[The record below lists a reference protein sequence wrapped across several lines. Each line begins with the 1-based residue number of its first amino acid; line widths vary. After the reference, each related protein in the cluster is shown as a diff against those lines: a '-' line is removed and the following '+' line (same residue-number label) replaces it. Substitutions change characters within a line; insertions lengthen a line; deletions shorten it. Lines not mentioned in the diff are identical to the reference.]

1 MAPACRAIGA
11 SRASLYRKRERDKI
25 AALPPNPAKDP
36 AAKTSRKP
44 TSHRALSPS
53 EQAVALEVLH
63 SERFA
68 QVAPAEIV
76 ASLLDEGRYVGSV
89 STLYRLLRAEG
100 EVQER
105 RRQRTH
111 PAYHKPELLATGPNQ
126 LWCWDI
132 TRLKGLLKWSYYY
145 LYVLMD
151 VYSRYVVGWMV
162 ATREEAELAKELILS
177 ACLEQGIAPATLT
190 IHSDRGSVMTDKSL
204 AQLLIDLGVAKSHSR
219 PHVSND
225 NPFSE
230 AQFKTLKYRPDFPE
244 RFGSQEDAILFMQ
257 AFFCWYNSEHRH
269 SGIADLTP
277 EMLHTGRGEQVLSA
291 RGAVLAAAYQQHP
304 ERFVKKAP
312 TTKPVPPAVWINPP
326 RPSQGCEQT
335 LLAEVAP
342 SQP

>member
-1 MAPACRAIGA
+1 M
-11 SRASLYRKRERDKI
+11 
-25 AALPPNPAKDP
+25 PPDP
-36 AAKTSRKP
+36 AYDPLTKTHGKRI
-44 TSHRALSPS
+44 SHRALSAS
-53 EQAVALEVLH
+53 EREIALDLLH

-76 ASLLDEGRYVGSV
+76 ATLLDERRYVGSV

-100 EVQER
+100 EVHER
-105 RRQRTH
+105 RRQRKH

-132 TRLKGLLKWSYYY
+132 TRLKGPQKWTYYY

-151 VYSRYVVGWMV
+151 VYSRYVVGWIV
-162 ATREEAELAKELILS
+162 ATREDAQLAKELILK
-177 ACLEQGIAPATLT
+177 ACLEQGITPATLT
-190 IHSDRGSVMTDKSL
+190 MHSDRGSVMTDKTL

-219 PHVSND
+219 PHTSND

-230 AQFKTLKYRPDFPE
+230 AQFKTVKYRPDFPE

-257 AFFCWYNSEHRH
+257 ELFVWYNTEHRH

-277 EMLHTGRGEQVLSA
+277 EMLHTGRGEQVRSA
-291 RGAVLAAAYQQHP
+291 RGVVLAAAYQEHP
-304 ERFVKKAP
+304 ERFVNKAP
-312 TTKPVPPAVWINPP
+312 TARPIPPAVWINPP
-326 RPSQGCEQT
+326 KPNQDCEQT

-342 SQP
+342 SQA